1 MLPVAAHYIPF
12 PHSTKGLVCAAF
24 QVGGHVSMV
33 TSHLWLSVQEHPYL
47 MNAITIHAI
56 AHTYCSPW
64 VDQPLPTIQRWS
76 TVFSL

>member
-1 MLPVAAHYIPF
+1 
-12 PHSTKGLVCAAF
+12 
-24 QVGGHVSMV
+24 MV

-64 VDQPLPTIQRWS
+64 VDQPLPTIQRCIG
-76 TVFSL
+76 VQSLACNLFEHIYVTNEHVTGEAVNEF